1 MAVTVATI
9 PPSYH
14 DGDVP
19 PVDEDRRIEEELRRR
34 ERAAPRDPP
43 SAPRGGVSGM
53 APREPDSRTPP
64 SAATAQPPL
73 NREDLRRLLAE
84 TEGRLA
90 AGIDAVAE
98 RALPTSEILKEI
110 RDHDAREGRVADN
123 AADPPLNREDLR
135 RLLAETEGRLA
146 AGIDAA
152 AERALPASEAL
163 KEIRDRAAREGRVA
177 DNVADLQESL
187 RKEIAS
193 RTRGRTGRRA
203 FLRRAVLALAVAAT
217 ATASLYAGALLQR
230 DQEVL
235 ETADPSNG
243 WRDYLWDRYGPELR
257 DCVVA
262 ARRAGRTMRCEIVN
276 PLP

>member
-53 APREPDSRTPP
+53 APREPDSRTLP
-64 SAATAQPPL
+64 SAATAQ
-73 NREDLRRLLAE
+73 
-84 TEGRLA
+84 
-90 AGIDAVAE
+90 
-98 RALPTSEILKEI
+98 
-110 RDHDAREGRVADN
+110 
-123 AADPPLNREDLR
+123 PPLNREDLR

-203 FLRRAVLALAVAAT
+203 FLRRAALVLAVTAT

-230 DQEVL
+230 DREVL